1 MVDKKLDFGV
11 GDMVISDCNTE
22 IECLVKIL
30 SLNNNNLFVLVR
42 KKKSKI
48 KYKNRSKKKKCEY
61 LVKEIQKRMDV

>member
-30 SLNNNNLFVLVR
+30 SLNIITQFFINH
-42 KKKSKI
+42 
-48 KYKNRSKKKKCEY
+48 Y
-61 LVKEIQKRMDV
+61 LVFQEKLN